1 MYKPFELKK
10 EQFKQVNI
18 KVTSELLK
26 KVEVVLK
33 GIGKLDKH
41 PNFSRNSLIHL
52 MLQSA
57 IENNVSIINY
67 EGKEYKFSELL
78 ELGNSK

>member
-26 KVEVVLK
+26 KVEAVLK

-57 IENNVSIINY
+57 IESDVSIINY
-67 EGKEYKFSELL
+67 EGKEYSFSELL
-78 ELGNSK
+78 ELGTSK

>member
-1 MYKPFELKK
+1 MYKPFDLKK

-26 KVEVVLK
+26 KVEAVLK
-33 GIGKLDKH
+33 GISKLDKH

-67 EGKEYKFSELL
+67 EGKEYSFSELF
-78 ELGNSK
+78 ELGTSK